1 MVKVLLIGC
10 GQWGKNYI
18 RTVNESRLGIIDQVL
33 TSKSHGVRGESLAR
47 AAVKNESDENEK
59 TDLLGS
65 VDLRGIDAAI
75 VSTHPP
81 ATAAYTIALLKR
93 GIHVMAEKPF
103 TFSEHTLHLVEDIL
117 TRDPSLVFLVNH
129 QHLFSHAVS
138 KIRDLFGTIP
148 ITHFDVSAG
157 GLGPFRTY
165 RPSLDYGPHDYSL
178 LQYLTDGSIELD
190 SYKCTEGIG
199 GTREEL
205 TIRVPSNLTGIMTF
219 WNNAPPKTHK
229 VLLSYGATLVTYDDY
244 DAAGRLKVDGESVSC
259 PYSPPLTLAVSAF
272 LSNINKGRHNNDK
285 RFGTSQT
292 RRYNSLMSKLVCIS
306 KGEAQENLCARTSI
320 S

>member
-1 MVKVLLIGC
+1 MVRVLLIGC

-18 RTVNESRLGIIDQVL
+18 RTVNESGLGIIDQVL
-33 TSKSHGVRGESLAR
+33 TSKSQVVCGGSPAR
-47 AAVKNESDENEK
+47 VALKNESDENEK

-65 VDLRGIDAAI
+65 ADLRGIDAAI

-81 ATAAYTIALLKR
+81 TTTAYTIALLKR
-93 GIHVMAEKPF
+93 GVHVMAEKPF
-103 TFSEHTLHLVEDIL
+103 TFSEPTLDIVEDIL

-138 KIRDLFGTIP
+138 KIRDVFGTIP

-178 LQYLTDGSIELD
+178 LQYLTGGSIELA
-190 SYKCTEGIG
+190 SYECREGKG
-199 GTREEL
+199 GIHEEL
-205 TIRVPSNLTGIMTF
+205 TIRAPSNLTGTMTF

-229 VLLSYGATLVTYDDY
+229 VLLSYGTTLVTYDDY
-244 DAAGRLKVDGESVSC
+244 DAAGRIKVDGTTLPC

-272 LSNINKGRHNNDK
+272 LSKVRDPQSRNDK
-285 RFGTSQT
+285 RFGLFPIKN
-292 RRYNSLMSKLVCIS
+292 YAALMSKI
-306 KGEAQENLCARTSI
+306 ANLS
-320 S
+320 

>member
-1 MVKVLLIGC
+1 MVRVLLIGC

-18 RTVNESRLGIIDQVL
+18 RTVNESGLGIIDQVL
-33 TSKSHGVRGESLAR
+33 TSKSHGVRGEPLAR
-47 AAVKNESDENEK
+47 AASRNDSDEIEK

-65 VDLRGIDAAI
+65 VDVQGIDAAI

-93 GIHVMAEKPF
+93 GVHVMAEKPF
-103 TFSEHTLHLVEDIL
+103 TFSEHTLHIVEDIL
-117 TRDPSLVFLVNH
+117 TRNPSLVFLVNH

-178 LQYLTDGSIELD
+178 LQYLTDGSIELA
-190 SYKCTEGIG
+190 SYECREGNDGI
-199 GTREEL
+199 REEL
-205 TIRVPSNLTGIMTF
+205 TIGAPSNLTGTMTF

-229 VLLSYGATLVTYDDY
+229 VLLSYGTTRVSYDDY
-244 DAAGRLKVDGESVSC
+244 DASGRLKVDGATLPC

-272 LSNINKGRHNNDK
+272 LSKVRDPQSRTDK
-285 RFGTSQT
+285 RFGLFPIKN
-292 RRYNSLMSKLVCIS
+292 YAALMSKI
-306 KGEAQENLCARTSI
+306 ANLS
-320 S
+320 

>member
-18 RTVNESRLGIIDQVL
+18 RTVNESRLGIIEQVL

-47 AAVKNESDENEK
+47 AVLKSESDEIEK

-65 VDLRGIDAAI
+65 VGLQGIEAAI

-81 ATAAYTIALLKR
+81 ATAAYTISLLKR

-103 TFSEHTLHLVEDIL
+103 TFCESTLDIVEDIL
-117 TRDPSLVFLVNH
+117 TRNPSLVFLVNH

-178 LQYLTDGSIELD
+178 LQYLTDGSVELD
-190 SYKCTEGIG
+190 LYKCIVENG
-199 GTREEL
+199 GMREEL
-205 TIRVPSNLTGIMTF
+205 RIRVQPNVTGTTVF
-219 WNNAPPKTHK
+219 WNNKRPKTHR
-229 VLLSYGATLVTYDDY
+229 VHLSFGTTRVTYDDY
-244 DAAGRLKVDGESVSC
+244 DAAGRIKVDGATLPC

-272 LSNINKGRHNNDK
+272 LSKVRDPQSRNDK
-285 RFGTSQT
+285 RFGLLPIKN
-292 RRYNSLMSKLVCIS
+292 YAALMSKI
-306 KGEAQENLCARTSI
+306 ANLT
-320 S
+320 